1 MRHKVEARLLETE
14 KKNSEMGV
22 DLMQLQQRVGT
33 LQSQLQTE
41 MDKVSS
47 WPHGTEGW
55 NNGQGE
61 ERLHLPAP
69 LSLASGWWAASFR
82 SNKKKKKW
90 DRGLC
95 AFHSSEN
102 MLPCQGSVEVLPTI
116 GTGRLH
122 RSRLSQWSFCRE
134 GNSSLLWGNPSW
146 KCRMHRIQT
155 IPPPPKKK
163 G

>member
-1 MRHKVEARLLETE
+1 MHTEYVSSDLHVKLETEKSMRHKVEARLLETE

-47 WPHGTEGW
+47 WPDGTEGW
-55 NNGQGE
+55 NNGQGM

-82 SNKKKKKW
+82 SNNKKN
-90 DRGLC
+90 GTEVC
-95 AFHSSEN
+95 VHSTAVKICC
-102 MLPCQGSVEVLPTI
+102 PAKVL
-116 GTGRLH
+116 
-122 RSRLSQWSFCRE
+122 
-134 GNSSLLWGNPSW
+134 
-146 KCRMHRIQT
+146 
-155 IPPPPKKK
+155 
-163 G
+163 